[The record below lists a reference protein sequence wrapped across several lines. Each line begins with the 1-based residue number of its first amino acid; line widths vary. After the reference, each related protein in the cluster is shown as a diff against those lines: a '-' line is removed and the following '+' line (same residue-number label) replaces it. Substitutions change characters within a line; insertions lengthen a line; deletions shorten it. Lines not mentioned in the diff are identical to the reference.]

1 MPRLMQP
8 KQHKQRGTTAA
19 SSSRS
24 QNQIRVSAQVS
35 DYPEPLPESPPGSSS
50 YHSGNSDEEELQPS
64 EPEAPPEIK
73 RIFHPHSQ
81 CSAVFQSF
89 TEYVTSD
96 SPDHNIPI
104 DPTPWKPFRTRLDFE
119 IAEFCELAILNKEM
133 TKTLLSL
140 IRQCGEN
147 IKEFTITTQTELE
160 KLWGLASH
168 KCTEFIED
176 SIVVPYKKEN
186 RTFKTFTRPLWEWAL
201 SLVQDPR
208 LASVFVWDAEK
219 AYKFNGDAYIRFY
232 HEPWTANA
240 FWRHR

>member
-1 MPRLMQP
+1 
-8 KQHKQRGTTAA
+8 
-19 SSSRS
+19 
-24 QNQIRVSAQVS
+24 
-35 DYPEPLPESPPGSSS
+35 
-50 YHSGNSDEEELQPS
+50 
-64 EPEAPPEIK
+64 
-73 RIFHPHSQ
+73 
-81 CSAVFQSF
+81 
-89 TEYVTSD
+89 VTSD

-119 IAEFCELAILNKEM
+119 IAEFCELAMLNKEM

-168 KCTEFIED
+168 KCTEVKSFDLSTASRPNNLCLKFIED

-201 SLVQDPR
+201 SLVPR
-208 LASVFVWDAEK
+208 
-219 AYKFNGDAYIRFY
+219 
-232 HEPWTANA
+232 PTACLRLCVRCRESLQIQ
-240 FWRHR
+240 W